1 MQDDRQPGKEHV
13 TLTCDTEK
21 EGAFEE
27 AKRRQL
33 AAVDGCKS
41 KNPTTALHIDKSS
54 YTFTCRVKCFA
65 TIAQNSVPKSCHGLG
80 YFTSI
85 AGCFSWTSAFE

>member
-1 MQDDRQPGKEHV
+1 MQDDQQPGKEHV
-13 TLTCDTEK
+13 TSTCDIEK

-33 AAVDGCKS
+33 AAVYGRKS

-54 YTFTCRVKCFA
+54 YTYTCKVKWFA
-65 TIAQNSVPKSCHGLG
+65 TIAQNSVQKLMSWSR
-80 YFTSI
+80 YITSI
-85 AGCFSWTSAFE
+85 AGCFS

>member
-1 MQDDRQPGKEHV
+1 MQDDQQPGKEHV

-33 AAVDGCKS
+33 AAVDGRKS

-54 YTFTCRVKCFA
+54 YTYSCKVK
-65 TIAQNSVPKSCHGLG
+65 
-80 YFTSI
+80 
-85 AGCFSWTSAFE
+85 